1 MRSLLVVPLI
11 VGLLAPASAPAPA
24 EAQSAGS
31 SARGTVR
38 GTGSAATGRTVPTT
52 DGRIRGGSDARGTSS
67 SHFDPFFQ
75 PQNPFGTQSRFGTQ
89 PLGTQPRFGTVRV
102 QQPERRRSPR
112 RDYYYDGVYY
122 PLVYYYP
129 VTSTR
134 VIHVQ
139 SQVVTPRTVTVVPAA
154 SDVPAVESCAV
165 VTVLQPDHRGYWR
178 ELQLPVAGARNT
190 DELQRVLDAR
200 VEEGVAFT
208 IRDVVG
214 TTMEIPARAALDR
227 IVVDPCR

>member
-1 MRSLLVVPLI
+1 MRSLLAVLLL
-11 VGLLAPASAPAPA
+11 GCLMLLASASAPAPV

-38 GTGSAATGRTVPTT
+38 GTGSATTGRSVPTT
-52 DGRIRGGSDARGTSS
+52 DGRIRGGSDPRGTSNS
-67 SHFDPFFQ
+67 QFDPFFQ
-75 PQNPFGTQSRFGTQ
+75 PRNPFS
-89 PLGTQPRFGTVRV
+89 TQPRFGTVRV
-102 QQPERRRSPR
+102 HQPERRRPPR

-122 PLVYYYP
+122 PVVYYYP

-139 SQVVTPRTVTVVPAA
+139 SEVVTPRTVTVVPVYG
-154 SDVPAVESCAV
+154 DVPAVENCAI
-165 VTVLQPDHRGYWR
+165 VTVLQPDYRGYWR
-178 ELQLPVAGARNT
+178 EMRLPVAGARNT

-200 VEEGVAFT
+200 VDEGVAFS

-214 TTMEIPARAALDR
+214 TTMEIPARASLDR